1 MSRSEIEAIVNQVQ
15 RLSPEEQKLVSSGI
29 TDMLARTKPADDAD
43 LTYSEMFGAGR
54 GSFATPEEADAFL
67 RRERDS
73 WERA

>member
-1 MSRSEIEAIVNQVQ
+1 MSRSEVEAIVNQVQ
-15 RLSPEEQKLVSSGI
+15 RLSPEEQRLVSGRI
-29 TDMLARTKPADDAD
+29 ADILAQTKPVDESN

-67 RRERDS
+67 RRERNS